1 MPPDLRSRG
10 HKNQRKKMK
19 SHTFVLF
26 EKDFAFIFSDN
37 LTEKYFKSQGK
48 KSQFYQ
54 TQRKSNL

>member
-1 MPPDLRSRG
+1 
-10 HKNQRKKMK
+10 MK

-48 KSQFYQ
+48 KI
-54 TQRKSNL
+54 TVLPNTTEK

>member
-1 MPPDLRSRG
+1 
-10 HKNQRKKMK
+10 MK